1 MPNTLIRQLY
11 RFLCRLH
18 FIDVTRLLYWEDT
31 PVQWPALPVGYS
43 VRVLGD
49 EEIAKWCGR
58 EGTPETLLDTSGLP
72 RRDRVCV
79 AIVYGDRL
87 VSYLWVGRGYIEAH
101 NNCGQSAH
109 LGTSVD
115 LPEAA
120 GFVYNAWT
128 HPEHRGLRLI
138 GVMLGHVSEHRLL
151 GTTALLTTMDWT
163 NESSRRAFTRIG
175 MRSMGLVWRL
185 GWGRF
190 QLTFLPRISHIID
203 LHLAAPPP
211 GYSATTTSPL

>member
-1 MPNTLIRQLY
+1 MPNALIRQIY
-11 RFLCRLH
+11 RILCRLN
-18 FIDVTRLLYWEDT
+18 FIDVSRLLYWEDT
-31 PVQWPALPVGYS
+31 PVQWPAPPAGYS

-49 EEIAKWCGR
+49 EEIAQWRGR
-58 EGTPETLLDTSGLP
+58 EGAPVTLLDTSGLP

-79 AIVYGDRL
+79 ATLYDARL

-115 LPEAA
+115 LPDAA

-151 GTTALLTTMDWT
+151 GTTALLTTVDWT
-163 NESSRRAFTRIG
+163 NESSRRAFARIG

-185 GWGRF
+185 GWGRC
-190 QLTFLPRISHIID
+190 QLTLLPRISHIID
-203 LHLAAPPP
+203 LQLATAPR
-211 GYSATTTSPL
+211 GCSATTTSPL